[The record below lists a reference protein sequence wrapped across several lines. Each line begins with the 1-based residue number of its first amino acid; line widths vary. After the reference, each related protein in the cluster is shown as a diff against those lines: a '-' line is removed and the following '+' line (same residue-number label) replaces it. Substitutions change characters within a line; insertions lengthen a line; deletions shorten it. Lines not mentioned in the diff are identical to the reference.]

1 MPTIIFPAIAFNL
14 IVLVAQGPV
23 QESSFAMLKK
33 QLEQANFQVVFDLP
47 PQRGAYG
54 LLKAD
59 TRKIWINPVVF
70 ELGIAEQTLVHEAV
84 HAAQVCKGKDKL
96 SLLGLEID
104 PLIYAQPFFMHYA
117 DTDRKELERE
127 AYAVQTQSNR
137 VELVSSL
144 LKKYC
149 NYGNFPA
156 TPSHK

>member
-1 MPTIIFPAIAFNL
+1 MMTFPAIVLHTMIL
-14 IVLVAQGPV
+14 IAQVPI
-23 QESSFAMLKK
+23 QESSFEIIKK
-33 QLEQANFQVVFDLP
+33 QLEQAKFQVILDLP

-59 TRKIWINPVVF
+59 SRKIWINPVVF
-70 ELGIAEQTLVHEAV
+70 DLGIAEQTLVHEAV
-84 HAAQVCKGKDKL
+84 HAAQVCKGKGKL

-104 PLIYAQPFFMHYA
+104 PLIYAQPFFMHYG

-149 NYGNFPA
+149 
-156 TPSHK
+156 H